1 MKEALEWY
9 EEMHRKCDFRGKWVI
24 REEAE
29 TDPKYGKE
37 PWKRDVKELVELG
50 VVNLDKPPGPTSHEV
65 VAWIK
70 RMFGL
75 ERAGHG
81 GTLDPKVTGVLPVAL
96 AEATKVIHY
105 VMLSGKEY
113 VMVIQFHDAVK
124 EEEVIENLKY
134 LVGEIYQ
141 RPPLRSSVKR
151 QLRTKKVYYIHV
163 LEFWPERRMAL
174 VRVGSESG
182 TYMRKLAHDLGLL
195 VGTGA
200 HMRELRRTRSGP
212 FHEDWNLVRM
222 QDLSEAKFLYDNYG
236 DDSLLKKY
244 IMPCEV
250 ATCHMPKIMIK
261 DGAVDAVAHGANVSI
276 RGVAALTDNM
286 KKGDVVAVVSLK
298 GELVAIAQALV
309 SSQEALKMEKGWV
322 AKTKRVI
329 MKPGTYPDVWRK
341 KKASQQEGG

>member
-1 MKEALEWY
+1 MKEAIKWY
-9 EEMHRKCDFRGKWVI
+9 EEMHKKCDFQGKWVI
-24 REEAE
+24 KQEAQ
-29 TDPKYGKE
+29 TDFRYGKY
-37 PWKRDVKELVELG
+37 PWERSTEELIRLG
-50 VVNLDKPPGPTSHEV
+50 VINLDKPPGPTSHEV

-70 RMFGL
+70 RMFNL
-75 ERAGHG
+75 EKAGHG

-105 VMLSGKEY
+105 VMLAGKEY
-113 VMVIQFHDAVK
+113 VMVVQFHDAVK
-124 EEEVIENLKY
+124 EEDVIENLKY

-163 LEFWPERRMAL
+163 IEFYPERRMAL
-174 VRVGSESG
+174 MRIGSESG
-182 TYMRKLAHDLGLL
+182 TYMRKIAHDLGLL
-195 VGTGA
+195 LGTGA

-212 FHEDWNLVRM
+212 FHEDWNLVRL
-222 QDLSEAKFLYDNYG
+222 QELSEAKYIWENYK
-236 DDSLLKKY
+236 DDTYLRKV

-250 ATCHMPKIMIK
+250 ATCHMPKIMVK
-261 DGAVDAVAHGANVSI
+261 DGAVDAIAHGANVGAP
-276 RGVAALTDNM
+276 GVAALTDNM

-309 SSQEALKMEKGWV
+309 DAEEALKMEKGWV
-322 AKTKRVI
+322 AKTRRVI

-341 KKASQQEGG
+341 KAKAEEKG